1 MSFYREMS
9 AAELERE
16 LLDLNQ
22 KYSKFK
28 GMNLSLNMARGKPS
42 PEQLELSADILKNL
56 EYSQLFRPES
66 KINAGNYGEL
76 TGILRLKNFLR
87 IY

>member
-1 MSFYREMS
+1 MSFYSEMS

-42 PEQLELSADILKNL
+42 PEQLELSADMLKNL

-66 KINAGNYGEL
+66 KINVGK
-76 TGILRLKNFLR
+76 RQR
-87 IY
+87 I